1 VFIVGLVLGP
11 VVGLLTGD
19 YFFGS
24 HGPGPVLSAA
34 AVLLLVAFLL
44 FAPFFALDLKSGL
57 ILGVLVGVL
66 LSATPMSVDGEVEA
80 V

>member
-1 VFIVGLVLGP
+1 
-11 VVGLLTGD
+11 
-19 YFFGS
+19 
-24 HGPGPVLSAA
+24 VLSAA
-34 AVLLLVAFLL
+34 AVLLLLAFLL

>member
-1 VFIVGLVLGP
+1 MFIVGLILGP

-19 YFFGS
+19 YLFRPG
-24 HGPGPVLSAA
+24 GPGPVLSAF
-34 AVLLLVAFLL
+34 AVLLLLAFLL
-44 FAPFFALDLKSGL
+44 FVPFFALGLKFGL

-66 LSATPMSVDGEVEA
+66 LSATPMSVDSEVEP